1 MMRRNICKG
10 LGWQRFAVAVLAIVV
25 GLSLTA
31 TLHAQLGWEG
41 ETGVFVTPL
50 AYTAGAAGKIKAES
64 AYHYFHAG
72 PVIGDFHEASVEAGL
87 GSRVEIGYTREMH
100 VYGSDN

>member
-1 MMRRNICKG
+1 MTMHKSIRNG
-10 LGWQRFAVAVLAIVV
+10 SWGQRIAMSALAVCVW
-25 GLSLTA
+25 LSLTA

-100 VYGSDN
+100 V